1 VLVLRIGT
9 VVLALAMT
17 VTAQDVS
24 IRQDGGTYHAVGWTS
39 GSQEPPGGWPSVFAV
54 YAGEGDV
61 PPMLGSY
68 SVQGAILV
76 FRPRYP
82 VAPGLRVRAVF
93 RPSSGPAVQ
102 TYFEPL
108 PAPALASTTHV
119 EHVYPTT
126 DLLPDNQLKLY
137 LVFSAPMSRG
147 DAWKRIH
154 LLDARGVQV
163 DLAFLEIEQ
172 ELWDSEQRRLT
183 VLFDPGRIKRG
194 LVPRNELG
202 PALIEGQEY
211 TLLIDR
217 EWQDPQGAPLREEYR
232 KRFRVGP
239 ADRQPTDVKDWRL
252 TLPQAGTAEPLV
264 VKFPEPMDWAMLQ
277 RTFQVSGPGGP
288 VAGAIRVEN
297 RETEWRFTPARPW
310 QPSDY
315 ELIVD
320 ASLEDLAGNRIG
332 RAFDVDLDQFDRV
345 TERVIP
351 KTQTLPFRLS
361 GQ

>member
-1 VLVLRIGT
+1 MVL
-9 VVLALAMT
+9 LALALT
-17 VTAQDVS
+17 AAAQDVS
-24 IRQDGGTYHAVGWTS
+24 IRQDGGAYQVVGWTA

-68 SVQGAILV
+68 SVEGGVLV
-76 FRPRYP
+76 FRPKYP

-93 RPSSGPAVQ
+93 HPPAGPAVQ
-102 TYFEPL
+102 TSFEPQR
-108 PAPALASTTHV
+108 TTVVAATTYV
-119 EHVYPTT
+119 ERIYPTT

-137 LVFSAPMSRG
+137 VVFSAPMSRG
-147 DAWKRIH
+147 ETWKRIH
-154 LLDARGVQV
+154 LLDARGSQV
-163 DLAFLEIEQ
+163 ELAFLEIEQ
-172 ELWDSEQRRLT
+172 ELWDQEQRRLT

-194 LVPRNELG
+194 LVPHNELG
-202 PALIEGQEY
+202 PALLEGQEY

-217 EWQDPQGAPLREEYR
+217 EWQDPQGAPLREEFR

-239 ADRQPTDVKDWRL
+239 ADREPTDVKDWRL
-252 TLPQAGTAEPLV
+252 TPPKAGGAEALV

-277 RTFQVSGPGGP
+277 RTFQLSGPSGA
-288 VAGAIRVEN
+288 VAGTISVGN

-310 QPSDY
+310 QPGDY
-315 ELIVD
+315 QLIVD
-320 ASLEDLAGNRIG
+320 TSLEDLAGNRIG

-345 TERVIP
+345 TQRVIP
-351 KTQTLPFRLS
+351 KTESLPFRVS

>member
-1 VLVLRIGT
+1 M
-9 VVLALAMT
+9 VVLALAIA
-17 VTAQDVS
+17 VAGQDVS
-24 IRQDGGTYHAVGWTS
+24 IRQDGDAYQLVGWTA

-68 SVQGAILV
+68 SVQGGVLV
-76 FRPRYP
+76 FRPKYP
-82 VAPGLRVRAVF
+82 VAAGLGVRAVF
-93 RPSSGPAVQ
+93 HPSTGPAVQ
-102 TYFEPL
+102 TYF
-108 PAPALASTTHV
+108 APQPTAVLTATTYVQHI
-119 EHVYPTT
+119 YPTT

-137 LVFSAPMSRG
+137 VTFSAPMSRG
-147 DAWKRIH
+147 EAWERIH
-154 LLDARGVQV
+154 LLDARGNQV
-163 DLAFLEIEQ
+163 ELAFLEIEQ
-172 ELWDSEQRRLT
+172 ELWDSEQKRLT

-194 LVPRNELG
+194 LVPHNELG
-202 PALIEGQEY
+202 PALLEGQEY

-252 TLPQAGTAEPLV
+252 TIPKAGGAEALV

-277 RTFQVSGPGGP
+277 RTFQVFGPSGQ
-288 VAGAIRVEN
+288 VAGSISIEN
-297 RETEWRFTPARPW
+297 RETEWSFTPARPW

-315 ELIVD
+315 QLIVD
-320 ASLEDLAGNRIG
+320 TSLEDLAGNRIG
-332 RAFDVDLDQFDRV
+332 RAFDVDLDRFDGV
-345 TERVIP
+345 TQRIIP
-351 KTQTLPFRLS
+351 KTQSLPFRVS